1 MRDGTH
7 GNPQASG
14 ALQLRR
20 GNRDSVN
27 PGGGCKKVLLLGHAS
42 RCVDWGLSV
51 AVDGPLVC
59 SSTVPL
65 GLEIHL
71 APAGNAPA
79 GASVKRRLILM
90 SVEPWC
96 VKALRGVNRG
106 SAYDIG
112 ANAGA
117 WSLMLCQTFAEV
129 YAVEPDP
136 RAFAELKAALAAKA
150 NCTLFNAAVSSFTGS
165 GTLFLRPSSLQSSLL
180 EVSPI
185 GGNGGEPCPAIES
198 ADVLRI
204 RLDDISGSAP
214 DFIKVDIEGSEVE
227 AMLELD
233 RLRWQRTTFL
243 VECHDTAFEI
253 SSRLLELGKSVERIP
268 HPHSGDAHPGHCWVI
283 GRPA

>member
-79 GASVKRRLILM
+79 GASVTRRPILM

-96 VKALRGVNRG
+96 LKALDGVNRG

-117 WSLMLCQTFAEV
+117 WSLMLCQTFANV

-136 RAFAELKAALAAKA
+136 RAFAELHAALAETGA
-150 NCTLFNAAVSSFTGS
+150 TLFNAAVSSLTGS
-165 GTLFLRPSSLQSSLL
+165 GTLYMRPSSLQSSLL

-198 ADVLRI
+198 AEVLRI

-214 DFIKVDIEGSEVE
+214 DFIKIDVEGSE
-227 AMLELD
+227 LD
-233 RLRWQRTTFL
+233 VLFEIETRRWKGTTFL
-243 VECHDTAFEI
+243 VECHDTAPEI